1 MKDRILSEPSFALG
15 MVVWLVAATVFPWQL
30 GLAGATVVHF
40 LAYLAIAGVLLAVAD
55 ALLNS
60 SLYGR
65 WSDVVL
71 QGLFWMIGLSV
82 PSVILFAAGGSVGP
96 TAAEFDDNLC
106 VMAGLDNPADHSEP
120 ALEEALE
127 PSEHCEVGN

>member
-1 MKDRILSEPSFALG
+1 MKDRILGEPSFAMG

-30 GLAGATVVHF
+30 GLAGATFVHF

-60 SLYGR
+60 SLYSR

-82 PSVILFAAGGSVGP
+82 PSAILFTAGGSVGP
-96 TAAEFDDNLC
+96 AAAEFDDNLC
-106 VMAGLDNPADHSEP
+106 VMAGLDNPADHAEP

-127 PSEHCEVGN
+127 PTEHCEVGN

>member
-1 MKDRILSEPSFALG
+1 MKDRILSEPSFAMG
-15 MVVWLVAATVFPWQL
+15 MVVWLVAATVFPWEL

-60 SLYGR
+60 SLYSR

-82 PSVILFAAGGSVGP
+82 PSAILFAAGGSVGP
-96 TAAEFDDNLC
+96 TAAGFDDNLC

-127 PSEHCEVGN
+127 PTEHCEVRN